1 MEKQVYKKC
10 PCLETGSNGDTKCTT
25 GVNNVKD
32 SGSIVSACDNHIH
45 NYLSAGWKPQVN
57 WKEEIYK
64 ALITVAKR
72 EPSFTND
79 DVFEEFEKTK
89 VYINPDRRSYG
100 NVVQRALKE
109 GIMEWTGSSIV
120 SRRKN
125 CHSMLI
131 RVYKSNIYEY
141 TPVSWFKLFWDK
153 IRLYGRF

>member
-1 MEKQVYKKC
+1 MEKHKTHFSTCICNGVQAIHGVSTGITVENDIASTV
-10 PCLETGSNGDTKCTT
+10 PC
-25 GVNNVKD
+25 VN
-32 SGSIVSACDNHIH
+32 HLQE
-45 NYLSAGWKPQVN
+45 YLSSGWTVRLN

-72 EPSFTND
+72 EPSFTKD

-141 TPVSWFKLFWDK
+141 TPVSWFKLGWDK
-153 IRLYGRF
+153 LKLYWSNS